1 MQSKIT
7 KVMDNAHNLS
17 YLFINPVI
25 GWEKSMNKVIQRA
38 LDIVGSQKRL
48 ADICGVSQPAVHK
61 WLNGGSVSPEKVTA
75 IVNAT
80 GGEIKAHEIRPD
92 LPDLFPH
99 PENHAA

>member
-1 MQSKIT
+1 MW
-7 KVMDNAHNLS
+7 HNLS
-17 YLFINPVI
+17 YLYLNPI
-25 GWEKSMNKVIQRA
+25 SDREKYMNKVIQRA
-38 LDIVGSQKRL
+38 LRIVGSQKRL
-48 ADICGVSQPAVHK
+48 AEICGVSQPAVHK

-80 GGEIKAHEIRPD
+80 GGEVKAHEIRPD

>member
-1 MQSKIT
+1 
-7 KVMDNAHNLS
+7 MDTLHNLG
-17 YLFINPVI
+17 YLYLNPI
-25 GWEKSMNKVIQRA
+25 EDREKYMNKVIQRA
-38 LDIVGSQKRL
+38 LRIVGSQKRL
-48 ADICGVSQPAVHK
+48 AEICGVSQPAVHK

-80 GGEIKAHEIRPD
+80 GGEVKAHEIRPD